1 MESVNAQWA
10 GAFTIINDA
19 DGWQQFRRLDGE
31 LFMPP
36 ATDGLEERARMC
48 AGIHAGWLA
57 TSGHLVIEAE
67 GPEDGSPFDVL
78 VNGVLRHRVSGAG
91 RVSHDLDL
99 GSMPP
104 QSTVQLWLPQYG
116 FLRVLEVSLKGEDV
130 HVAGGSG
137 KRWITYGSSI
147 TQCRQ
152 ADGPSEAWPAVVA
165 RQYGWQ
171 LQSLGFGGECHL
183 DPAAESTVCQL
194 PADFISLCLG
204 INTYN
209 VAAFSGRT
217 FASQVLGFL
226 SAIRRAHPEVPIA
239 VISPVLS
246 LPREAVPNAVG
257 WTLADYRKAVADVV
271 RLVRERGDT
280 RTYLLDGEGV
290 FTPAEAAA
298 LMPDTLHPNNA
309 GYRLMADRLGPQ
321 LAAVAN
327 AHG

>member
-10 GAFTIINDA
+10 GAFTIVHDA
-19 DGWQQFRRLDGE
+19 DGWHQFRRLDGA

-48 AGIHAGWLA
+48 AGIHATWTA

-78 VNGVLRHRVSGAG
+78 VNGVLRHRVPSAG

-99 GSMPP
+99 GALPP
-104 QSTVQLWLPQYG
+104 RSTVQLWLPQYG

-130 HVAGGSG
+130 EVAAETG
-137 KRWITYGSSI
+137 KRWIAYGSSI

-152 ADGPSEAWPAVVA
+152 ADGPSEAWPALVA

-171 LQSLGFGGECHL
+171 LQSLGFGGECQL
-183 DPAAESTVCQL
+183 DPAAESTIGQL

-226 SAIRRAHPEVPIA
+226 SNIRRAHPDVPIA

-246 LPREAVPNAVG
+246 LPREDMPNAAG
-257 WTLADYRKAVADVV
+257 WTLADYRRAVAGVV
-271 RLVRERGDT
+271 RAIRERGDI
-280 RTYLLDGEGV
+280 RIHLVDGGGV
-290 FTPAEAAA
+290 FTPAEAAD
-298 LMPDTLHPNNA
+298 LMPDTLHPNND
-309 GYRLMADRLGPQ
+309 GYRLMAARLGPQ

-327 AHG
+327 AHS

>member
-1 MESVNAQWA
+1 M
-10 GAFTIINDA
+10 D
-19 DGWQQFRRLDGE
+19 
-31 LFMPP
+31 
-36 ATDGLEERARMC
+36 
-48 AGIHAGWLA
+48 
-57 TSGHLVIEAE
+57 HLRQLHH
-67 GPEDGSPFDVL
+67 PMQ
-78 VNGVLRHRVSGAG
+78 AG
-91 RVSHDLDL
+91 RWSIR
-99 GSMPP
+99 G
-104 QSTVQLWLPQYG
+104 
-116 FLRVLEVSLKGEDV
+116 
-130 HVAGGSG
+130 VAGC
-137 KRWITYGSSI
+137 W
-147 TQCRQ
+147 
-152 ADGPSEAWPAVVA
+152 WPGN
-165 RQYGWQ
+165 YGWQ

-183 DPAAESTVCQL
+183 DPAAESTICQL

-246 LPREAVPNAVG
+246 LPREEAPNAVG

-271 RLVRERGDT
+271 RLVRERGDA
-280 RTYLLDGEGV
+280 RTHLLDGERV

>member
-10 GAFTIINDA
+10 GAFTIIHDA
-19 DGWQQFRRLDGE
+19 DGWHHFQRLDSE

-48 AGIHAGWLA
+48 AGIHATWTA

-78 VNGVLRHRVSGAG
+78 VNGALRHRVSGAG
-91 RVSHDLDL
+91 RVSHRLDL

-116 FLRVLEVSLKGEDV
+116 FLRVLEVSLKGEGV
-130 HVAGGSG
+130 STAAAEG
-137 KRWITYGSSI
+137 KRWIAYGSSI

-152 ADGPSEAWPAVVA
+152 ADGPSEAWPALVA
-165 RQYGWQ
+165 REYGWQ
-171 LQSLGFGGECHL
+171 LQSLGFGGECQL
-183 DPAAESTVCQL
+183 DPAAESTICQL
-194 PADFISLCLG
+194 PADVISLCLG

-217 FASQVLGFL
+217 FASQVLGFVNN
-226 SAIRRAHPEVPIA
+226 IRKAHPGVPIA
-239 VISPVLS
+239 VISPVIS
-246 LPREAVPNAVG
+246 LPRESAPNAAG
-257 WTLADYRKAVADVV
+257 WTLADYRNAVADVV
-271 RLVRERGDT
+271 RAVRGRGDT
-280 RTYLLDGEGV
+280 RLHLLDGEGV
-290 FTPAEAAA
+290 FTPGEAAA
-298 LMPDTLHPNNA
+298 LMPDTLHPNND
-309 GYRLMADRLGPQ
+309 GYRLMAARLGPQ

-327 AHG
+327 LRN